1 MDKSINVF
9 QNMEIKMNNLLSHM
23 LIMSRMEKLHG
34 TQSQL
39 YYSTFTGVYLSGII
53 KSPNYL
59 FHNI

>member
-1 MDKSINVF
+1 MRQSINVF

-23 LIMSRMEKLHG
+23 LIMNRMEKLHG

-39 YYSTFTGVYLSGII
+39 FNITFTGVYLSGII
-53 KSPNYL
+53 KSHNYL